1 MSDGEL
7 KHQESQTPVEE
18 LMETPMSEL
27 QAYLQALDQKS
38 DILSHLPMAAYV
50 VQADG
55 VVIWYNAQAA
65 ELWGREPTIGDTDE
79 RFCGAHTLYHAD
91 GSHMAHC
98 DTPVALALST
108 GASVHEQE
116 VIIGR
121 PDGSRVPVSV
131 HIDPIRNPKDGQIIG
146 VVNFFND
153 LTERKRQEAE
163 REHLLQEAETR
174 SAQLQEARD
183 ELEAKVERRT
193 IALRHLSSQ
202 LIHAQDEQSR
212 RIARELH
219 DSIGQYLGALGMS
232 LTQLEMATGSKALEI
247 LSECRQLLDQCTNE
261 TRTLSHLLHPP
272 LIDEVGFAFAA
283 TNYVQ
288 EFARRSG
295 IEIDISVD
303 LPNRLQADT
312 EILLFRVLQ
321 ESLTNIHRHSGSS
334 RAKIRAGID
343 GGEVSLEI
351 RDYGPG
357 IPQEVL
363 ESFNTLGNGVGV
375 GLAGIR
381 ERLRE
386 VDGKL
391 DLSSSGDGTV
401 LRVSLLVTN
410 TREPYRSLA
419 AGLR

>member
-1 MSDGEL
+1 MS
-7 KHQESQTPVEE
+7 
-18 LMETPMSEL
+18 
-27 QAYLQALDQKS
+27 
-38 DILSHLPMAAYV
+38 
-50 VQADG
+50 
-55 VVIWYNAQAA
+55 
-65 ELWGREPTIGDTDE
+65 
-79 RFCGAHTLYHAD
+79 
-91 GSHMAHC
+91 
-98 DTPVALALST
+98 
-108 GASVHEQE
+108 
-116 VIIGR
+116 
-121 PDGSRVPVSV
+121 
-131 HIDPIRNPKDGQIIG
+131 
-146 VVNFFND
+146 
-153 LTERKRQEAE
+153 
-163 REHLLQEAETR
+163 
-174 SAQLQEARD
+174 
-183 ELEAKVERRT
+183 
-193 IALRHLSSQ
+193 
-202 LIHAQDEQSR
+202 
-212 RIARELH
+212 
-219 DSIGQYLGALGMS
+219 
-232 LTQLEMATGSKALEI
+232 
-247 LSECRQLLDQCTNE
+247 SECRQLLDQCTNE

-272 LIDEVGFAFAA
+272 LIDIVGFAFAA

-351 RDYGPG
+351 RDYGQG

-363 ESFNTLGNGVGV
+363 KSFKTLGNGVGV

-410 TREPYRSLA
+410 TRELYRSLA

>member
-1 MSDGEL
+1 MGDGEL
-7 KHQESQTPVEE
+7 KYKESQTPVLE
-18 LMETPMSEL
+18 LMEAPMSEL
-27 QAYLQALDQKS
+27 RAYLQTLDQKS

-55 VVIWYNAQAA
+55 IVIWYNARAA
-65 ELWGREPTIGDTDE
+65 ELWGREPAVGDTDE

-163 REHLLQEAETR
+163 REHLLHQAETR
-174 SAQLQEARD
+174 SAQLQEARE
-183 ELEAKVERRT
+183 ELETKVEQRT
-193 IALRHLSSQ
+193 IAVRNLSSR
-202 LIHAQDEQSR
+202 LMHAQDVERR

-232 LTQLEMATGSKALEI
+232 LTRLEMATGSEFPET
-247 LSECRQLLDQCTNE
+247 LSECRQLLDGCVNE

-272 LIDEVGFAFAA
+272 LLDEVGFASAA

-303 LPNRLQADT
+303 LPSRLQADT

-334 RAKIRAGID
+334 RAKIRAGIE
-343 GGEVSLEI
+343 GEEVSLEI
-351 RDYGPG
+351 RDYGQG

-363 ESFNTLGNGVGV
+363 ESFKASGNGAGV

-391 DLSSSGDGTV
+391 DLSSSGDGAV

-410 TREPYRSLA
+410 TREPYRSFA

>member
-7 KHQESQTPVEE
+7 QYQESQTPVQK

-27 QAYLQALDQKS
+27 QAYLQALDQKC

-55 VVIWYNAQAA
+55 VVIWYNARAA
-65 ELWGREPTIGDTDE
+65 ELWGREPAIGDTDE

-91 GSHMAHC
+91 GSHMAHFE
-98 DTPVALALST
+98 TPVALALST

-121 PDGSRVPVSV
+121 PDESRVPVSV

-163 REHLLQEAETR
+163 REHLLHEAETR
-174 SAQLQEARD
+174 SAQLQEARE
-183 ELEAKVERRT
+183 ELETKVEQRT
-193 IALRHLSSQ
+193 MAVRNLSSR
-202 LIHAQDEQSR
+202 LIHVQDQERR

-219 DSIGQYLGALGMS
+219 DSVGQYLGALGMS
-232 LTQLEMATGSKALEI
+232 LTQLETATGSKFPETLT
-247 LSECRQLLDQCTNE
+247 ECRQLLDGCVNE

-272 LIDEVGFAFAA
+272 LLDGVGFASAA

-334 RAKIRAGID
+334 RAKIRAGVD
-343 GGEVSLEI
+343 GEEVSLEI
-351 RDYGPG
+351 RDYGQG

-363 ESFNTLGNGVGV
+363 ESFKTLGNGVGV

-410 TREPYRSLA
+410 TREPYRSFA

>member
-1 MSDGEL
+1 MGAAFCLGSYR
-7 KHQESQTPVEE
+7 PN
-18 LMETPMSEL
+18 
-27 QAYLQALDQKS
+27 QK
-38 DILSHLPMAAYV
+38 
-50 VQADG
+50 
-55 VVIWYNAQAA
+55 
-65 ELWGREPTIGDTDE
+65 
-79 RFCGAHTLYHAD
+79 
-91 GSHMAHC
+91 
-98 DTPVALALST
+98 
-108 GASVHEQE
+108 
-116 VIIGR
+116 
-121 PDGSRVPVSV
+121 
-131 HIDPIRNPKDGQIIG
+131 PKDGQIIG

-163 REHLLQEAETR
+163 REHLLHEAETR
-174 SAQLQEARD
+174 SAQLQEARE
-183 ELEAKVERRT
+183 ELETKVEQRT
-193 IALRHLSSQ
+193 MAVRNLSAR
-202 LIHAQDEQSR
+202 LIHVQDQERR

-219 DSIGQYLGALGMS
+219 DSVGQYLGALGMS
-232 LTQLEMATGSKALEI
+232 LTQLETATGSKFPETLT
-247 LSECRQLLDQCTNE
+247 ECRQLLDGCVNE

-272 LIDEVGFAFAA
+272 LLDGVGFASAA

-334 RAKIRAGID
+334 RARVRAGID
-343 GGEVSLEI
+343 GKEVSLEI
-351 RDYGPG
+351 RDYGQG

-363 ESFNTLGNGVGV
+363 ESFKTLGNGVGV

-410 TREPYRSLA
+410 PREPYRSFA